1 VGGSRGKTGAAA
13 MAGMA
18 ALRAGAGL
26 VTVASSA
33 PPTAPELM
41 TGRLEDVPALL
52 EGKAVV
58 AIGPGLGRTP
68 ETDALVVR
76 TLEQFQGPVVMDADA
91 LVARSTGRGPG
102 GASGAT

>member
-1 VGGSRGKTGAAA
+1 HHDAAPRTSPLSLHDA
-13 MAGMA
+13 LPILA

-52 EGKAVV
+52 EGKTVI

-68 ETDALVVR
+68 ETDALVLR
-76 TLEQFQGPVVMDADA
+76 TVEPRSEEHTSELQSRGH
-91 LVARSTGRGPG
+91 LVCRLL
-102 GASGAT
+102 